1 MTVFLFLCNI
11 IFFFEAGYF
20 FLHNV
25 DKKERNNHSVTKS
38 ESKTRVKI
46 REVGK
51 KGMCEPSPSSHFM
64 HLVQWLRLEA
74 SFVNIACCDVLR
86 DPYSWR
92 ILTVEL
98 VGLVQPDMRRRNSVS
113 ISLVQQSLA

>member
-11 IFFFEAGYF
+11 IFLFEAGYF

-25 DKKERNNHSVTKS
+25 DKKERNNHSVTHYSSSYVKS

-51 KGMCEPSPSSHFM
+51 KGMGGPSASSRFM

-92 ILTVEL
+92 ILRVEL
-98 VGLVQPDMRRRNSVS
+98 VG
-113 ISLVQQSLA
+113 